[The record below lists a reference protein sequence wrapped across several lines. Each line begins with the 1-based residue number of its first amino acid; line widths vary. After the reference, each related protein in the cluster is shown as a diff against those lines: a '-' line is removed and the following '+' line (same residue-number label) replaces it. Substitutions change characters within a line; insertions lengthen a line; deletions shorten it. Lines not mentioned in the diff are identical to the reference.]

1 MERHEQNQIQAFGE
15 DCVNAQ
21 SKVSWGK
28 PSGTRKRLLLAIV
41 RDLNERVLTLLEKDL
56 HVVGHESKVETRNRL
71 GDSSIWRKI
80 KGDLI

>member
-1 MERHEQNQIQAFGE
+1 MLRAKCPGE
-15 DCVNAQ
+15 NRVAL
-21 SKVSWGK
+21 GK
-28 PSGTRKRLLLAIV
+28 GLLLAIV

-56 HVVGHESKVETRNRL
+56 HVVDHESKVEKRNRL

>member
-1 MERHEQNQIQAFGE
+1 MLRAKCPGENQVAL
-15 DCVNAQ
+15 
-21 SKVSWGK
+21 GK
-28 PSGTRKRLLLAIV
+28 GLLLAIV
-41 RDLNERVLTLLEKDL
+41 TDINERVLTLLEKDL

>member
-1 MERHEQNQIQAFGE
+1 MLRAKCPGE
-15 DCVNAQ
+15 NRVAL
-21 SKVSWGK
+21 GK
-28 PSGTRKRLLLAIV
+28 GLLLAIV

-56 HVVGHESKVETRNRL
+56 HVVDHESKVETRNRL